1 MSTENKNNRIF
12 KSHNENVNSTK
23 LELDKYYTPVDLAE
37 DLINKSIEFIGI
49 DNISEFVEPSAGNGS
64 FSNILSKI
72 KPTVAIDIEPECKD
86 IIEADYLSYK
96 IEYKKGRCVIGNP
109 PFGSKM
115 LLARDFFN
123 KSIMEGDY
131 VAFILPISQI
141 DNDVFL
147 YKFDLIHSED
157 LGEVVFSDRPVHCCF
172 NIYRRPKGGKLNKTP
187 KYDLPED
194 IVLILD
200 YRKGKDMVF
209 NDRYIRVC
217 SRGSRSGEVINGD
230 FMSNEIWVDV
240 KETPIKDKLI
250 EAVHNYN
257 YWEEPY
263 ANNTISARLPKWR
276 FCQYLINVIEK
287 IK

>member
-1 MSTENKNNRIF
+1 MNTENKNSRIF

-37 DLINKSIEFIGI
+37 DLINKSIEVIGI

-115 LLARDFFN
+115 LLARGFFN

-157 LGEVVFSDRPVHCCF
+157 LGEVVFSDRSVHCCF

-217 SRGSRSGEVINGD
+217 SRGGRSGEVINGD

-263 ANNTISARLPKWR
+263 ATKNNTISARLPKWR
-276 FCQYLINVIEK
+276 FCQYLINT